1 MTSLSSFGAESPL
14 GKQWAAARPDLDT
27 SPTEVIAP
35 VRQAFALLNA
45 ALEPLY
51 ETAPLSAPE
60 LDVLIHLRY
69 AEEPMIARR
78 LAQLLGVS
86 PAAVS
91 KSLVKLERR
100 GFIRRE
106 PNPAGRRAVRITATE
121 AGAAAADGLSPASS
135 PSSTAPGG
143 PRRQG
148 TVVGRSEDPDKGAGP
163 REVREGEP
171 PGCHPFNA
179 TGWLWRQA
187 AEQRAQAG
195 RMA

>member
-1 MTSLSSFGAESPL
+1 LGVDVTSLSSFGAESPL

-106 PNPAGRRAVRITATE
+106 PNPADRRAVRITATE
-121 AGAAAADGLSPASS
+121 AGAAAADDLFPRQLAVEARLLEGLGEDRA
-135 PSSTAPGG
+135 
-143 PRRQG
+143 
-148 TVVGRSEDPDKGAGP
+148 TVVEALRTLTEVLGRA
-163 REVREGEP
+163 R
-171 PGCHPFNA
+171 
-179 TGWLWRQA
+179 
-187 AEQRAQAG
+187 
-195 RMA
+195 